1 MTTNINNRM
10 NTDELKERIAEGSE
24 DAYDLLCD
32 KVPTAYRRFH
42 RLEAALAKLLEEVR
56 ESYPDARYYTTGGDG
71 FALLLGESHSGRG
84 ETPNNELM
92 ALSAAK
98 LTVQG
103 GDW

>member
-1 MTTNINNRM
+1 MTTKTRM
-10 NTDELKERIAEGSE
+10 YTEELKKRIAEGHE
-24 DAYDLLCD
+24 DAYDLLSD
-32 KVPTAYRRFH
+32 KVPAASRRFY

-56 ESYPDARYYTTGGDG
+56 ESYPDAMYYTTGGDG
-71 FALLLGESHSGRG
+71 FALLLGESHSGS
-84 ETPNNELM
+84 EEVPNNELM